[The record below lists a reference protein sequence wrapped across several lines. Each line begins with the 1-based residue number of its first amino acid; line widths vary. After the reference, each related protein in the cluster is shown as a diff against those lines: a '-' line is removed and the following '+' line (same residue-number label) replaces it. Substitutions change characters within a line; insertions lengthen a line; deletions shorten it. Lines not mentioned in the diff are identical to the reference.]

1 MVPEKLIGDFVE
13 RLRAAAGTNLR
24 SVVLYGSAAAGEY
37 VPEYSDVNLMC
48 VLGEASFAA
57 IAALAPAVDWWAKQ
71 KHHAPLLMTAED
83 LRRGADVFSIEFL
96 DMKLGYRLLWGED
109 PLKQLE
115 IPMKLHRA
123 QVEYELREKT
133 ILLRQRLLMVAGDEN
148 AKWELLLRSVPAFG
162 TLARHALIASGEKA
176 ATSKREAVAALA
188 ARAGFHPGPIL
199 QLFDI
204 RDRKTDR
211 KTMKVDDVFAPYLET
226 VERITAAVDEML
238 DGN

>member
-57 IAALAPAVDWWAKQ
+57 IAALAPAVEWWAKQ

-96 DMKLGYRLLWGED
+96 DMKLSYRLLWGED

-133 ILLRQRLLMVAGDEN
+133 ILLRQRLLMASGDEN

-162 TLARHALIASGEKA
+162 TLARHALIASGDRA

-188 ARAGFHPGPIL
+188 AKARFDAGPIL

-211 KTMKVDDVFAPYLET
+211 KTMKVDDVFAPYLEA